1 MAPAKQPPCIMPR
14 RRARAGRRDES
25 GVTIV
30 EFALIIPVFA
40 MLLFATIDFGLTFG
54 GYITLRNG
62 VNAAA
67 RLASVSQVDP
77 SCMSAPDPMV
87 CTIQNHVGE
96 EFRGIES
103 ENIQVGYTNTTGTS
117 ITVCAAVPLKS
128 ATGFTTPFLNRAT
141 ISASSTVRIEQTP
154 DWETTVP
161 TNGGTLTC

>member
-1 MAPAKQPPCIMPR
+1 MARTR
-14 RRARAGRRDES
+14 RCLRARSLRASAVNREES

-40 MLLFATIDFGLTFG
+40 LLLFATIDFGLAFG

-62 VNAAA
+62 TDAAA

-77 SCMSAPDPMV
+77 SCTSAADPMV

-103 ENIQVGYTNTTGTS
+103 ENIQVGYTSSGTT
-117 ITVCAAVPLKS
+117 IKVCAAVPLKS
-128 ATGFTTPFLNRAT
+128 ATGFTTPFLNSAT
-141 ISASSTVRIEQTP
+141 ISASSTIRLEQTP
-154 DWETTVP
+154 SWLNPVP
-161 TNGGTLTC
+161 VSGGTLSC